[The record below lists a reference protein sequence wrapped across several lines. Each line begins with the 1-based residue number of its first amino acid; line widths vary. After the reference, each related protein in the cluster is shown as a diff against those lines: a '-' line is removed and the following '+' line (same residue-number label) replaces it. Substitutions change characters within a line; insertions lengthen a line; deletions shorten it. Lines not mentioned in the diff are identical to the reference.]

1 MDTSQTNQYNAS
13 MKNNSAVAFLV
24 MLIGSFLSGYYGPWW
39 APAVF
44 LIIATAIMRLNAKKA
59 VIIGACSLGL
69 SFLGMSVWMSTLDQS
84 DLIDKTGALLG
95 GLSPVVMI
103 AVTTII
109 GFVTGLLSGWLGS
122 ALGGV
127 LKKEY

>member
-1 MDTSQTNQYNAS
+1 

-122 ALGGV
+122 SLGGV

>member
-1 MDTSQTNQYNAS
+1 MNTSQTIQYNAS

-122 ALGGV
+122 SLGGV

>member
-69 SFLGMSVWMSTLDQS
+69 SFLGMSVWMNTLDQS